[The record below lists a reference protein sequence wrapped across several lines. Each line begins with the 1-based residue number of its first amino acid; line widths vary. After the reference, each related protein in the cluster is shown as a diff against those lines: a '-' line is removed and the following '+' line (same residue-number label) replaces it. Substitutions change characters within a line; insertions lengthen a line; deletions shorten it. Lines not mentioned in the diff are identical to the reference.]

1 MPEEKQVNVT
11 MRVRIADAELE
22 VTGPKNFVEEK
33 IAAFVKTQRDTRPQ
47 HQGTNPTSSGP
58 MGGQV
63 AQASLAKGLSA
74 AQFFKKATL
83 KSDVD
88 RVLMAG
94 YFLEKHNGADS
105 FTTAEITDT
114 IRQAK
119 IKPPANPSDSVA
131 KNIKKGLMMSAGDK
145 EGKKAF
151 VLTSDGEEVVSAALR
166 QVQ

>member
-1 MPEEKQVNVT
+1 MSEDKQANVT

-22 VTGPKNFVEEK
+22 VTGPKEFVEEK
-33 IAAFVKTQRDTRPQ
+33 IAAFVKAQRDSRPQ
-47 HQGTNPTSSGP
+47 HQGANPTSPVS
-58 MGGQV
+58 MGDHIPP
-63 AQASLAKGLSA
+63 ANPAKGLSA
-74 AQFFKKATL
+74 AQFFKKAPS

-119 IKPPANPSDSVA
+119 IKPPVNPSDSVA

-151 VLTSDGEEVVSAALR
+151 VLTSDGEEAVSAALD